1 MLSSAGVTGMGCS
14 IYAQLG
20 DGMDD
25 QFKRVRIAARLAA
38 AWVSNPRTVATAES
52 ITDILS
58 SVHAGLLRIEEGAR
72 RERDAAAVPTHVP
85 AVSVRQSLASPT
97 RIISMID
104 GKPYATLRP
113 HLAAHGLTAAAYR
126 TRYNLKP
133 DYPMV
138 APALSEQRRAVAA
151 RIGLG
156 RSRGKAA
163 IAEAPAEPVAAAPKR
178 RKLTLALK
186 G

>member
-1 MLSSAGVTGMGCS
+1 MTGMGCS

-25 QFKRVRIAARLAA
+25 QFNRVRIAARLAA
-38 AWVSNPRTVATAES
+38 AWLSNPRTVATAES

-72 RERDAAAVPTHVP
+72 RERDAAAVPTYVP
-85 AVSVRQSLASPT
+85 AVSVRQSLASPM

-113 HLAAHGLTAAAYR
+113 HLAAHGLTPAAYR
-126 TRYNLKP
+126 ARYDLKP

-138 APALSEQRRAVAA
+138 APALTEQRRAVAA

-163 IAEAPAEPVAAAPKR
+163 IAEAPVEPVAAAPKR